1 MSSIGEF
8 CYYRKFER
16 GFQVIHQYKNN
27 GYNIVMDV
35 NSGAIHVVDDVVYD
49 VLPYMEE
56 GMEKKVIAEKLK
68 EKYTEEEV
76 FEAVSDCEELK
87 EAGTLFTEDTYKE
100 SVIDFKKRK
109 TVVKALCLHIAHDCN
124 LACRYCF
131 AEEGEYHGRRALMS
145 YETGKQALDFLIA
158 NSGSRRNLEVDFFG
172 GEPLMN
178 WQVVKDLV
186 KYGREQ
192 EKIHNKNF
200 RFTLTTN
207 GVLLNDEIME
217 FANKEMANV
226 VLSIDGRKEVHD
238 YMRPFRKG
246 KGSYDLIVPKF
257 QKFAESRNQEKYYV
271 RGTFTHNNLDFS
283 KDVLHL
289 ADLGFKQI
297 SVEPVVS
304 LPDEPYA
311 IKEEDIPVIC
321 AEYDKLAA
329 EMVKR
334 HREGNDFNFFHF
346 MIDLTGGPCVYKRL
360 SGCGSGTEY
369 LAVTP
374 WGDLYP
380 CHQFVG
386 EDGFLLGNVFEGIK
400 NTALVDEFKCCN
412 VYAKEKCRNCFA
424 RFYCSGGCAAN
435 SYKFHGSINDA
446 YDIGCELQKKRIECA
461 IMIKAALAEE

>member
-1 MSSIGEF
+1 M
-8 CYYRKFER
+8 
-16 GFQVIHQYKNN
+16 VHQYKNN
-27 GYNIVMDV
+27 GYNIVLDV
-35 NSGAIHVVDDVVYD
+35 NSGAIHVVDDVSYD
-49 VLPYMEE
+49 VISLFEAHTKEE
-56 GMEKKVIAEKLK
+56 IVAELK
-68 EKYTEEEV
+68 NQYKEEEIK
-76 FEAVSDCEELK
+76 EAYDEVEELK
-87 EAGTLFTEDTYKE
+87 EAKELFTPDEYEDYITE
-100 SVIDFKKRK
+100 FKQRK

-145 YETGKQALDFLIA
+145 YEVGKAALDFLIA

-172 GEPLMN
+172 GEPTLN
-178 WQVVKDLV
+178 FQVVKDLV

-207 GVLLNDEIME
+207 GVLLNDDIME

-226 VLSIDGRKEVHD
+226 VLSIDGRKEVND
-238 YMRPFRKG
+238 YMRPFRG
-246 KGSYDLIVPKF
+246 GQGSYDVIVPKF
-257 QKFAESRNQEKYYV
+257 QKFAESRNQNNYYV
-271 RGTFTHNNLDFS
+271 RGTFTHHNLDFS

-297 SVEPVVS
+297 SVEPVVAQET
-304 LPDEPYA
+304 DDYA
-311 IKEEDIPVIC
+311 IRKEDLPQLFE
-321 AEYDKLAA
+321 EYDKLAA

-334 HREGNDFNFFHF
+334 HKEGKDFNFFHF
-346 MIDLTGGPCVYKRL
+346 MIDLEGGPCVAKRL

-386 EDGFLLGNVFEGIK
+386 NEKFLLGNVTEGIK
-400 NTALVDEFKCCN
+400 NTEIRDEFKCCN
-412 VYAKEKCRNCFA
+412 VYAKEKCRSCFA

-435 SYKFHGSINDA
+435 SYNFHGNITDV
-446 YDIGCELQKKRIECA
+446 YEVGCELEKKRVECA
-461 IMIKAALAEE
+461 IMIKAALADEAN